1 MIRIFVPHPE
11 NCAAFSVLDNMPV
24 KKKTKTDLVDCVYEK
39 SSCKLNT
46 VKSIIESFIDEL
58 RSSLENGYTIELR
71 GFGTFELRERK
82 GREAARNPKTGEK
95 VSVENHSVIVFRA
108 GRDLKKAVWDL
119 PRNSDN
125 PEIVDG

>member
-1 MIRIFVPHPE
+1 MSGFTIPHPE
-11 NCAAFSVLDNMPV
+11 NCGCVSVPDNMPV

-39 SSCKLNT
+39 TSCKLNT
-46 VKSIIESFIDEL
+46 VRSIIESFIDEL

-82 GREAARNPKTGEK
+82 GRECARNPKTGEK

-119 PRNSDN
+119 SKNGGPG
-125 PEIVDG
+125 IVDG